1 MLVDY
6 LEDYEKLLKNARE
19 SLPDKTL
26 SDERFEP
33 PVAEVQ
39 LQGSKSLIR
48 NFDTIC
54 QKLRRDPKVV
64 SKYLSSGLA
73 VPTSIEGNKLV
84 LHGKIYDRLI
94 SERLNNFIKHYVI
107 CPECKRPD
115 TKIIDGERGYKILSC
130 EACGA
135 RSPVKQL

>member
-6 LEDYEKLLKNARE
+6 LEDYEKLLDNARK
-19 SLPDKTL
+19 SLPEKTL

-33 PVAEVQ
+33 PVAQVQ
-39 LQGSKSLIR
+39 LQGTKTTIR
-48 NFDTIC
+48 NFDVIC
-54 QKLRRDPKVV
+54 QKLRRDPKVI

-84 LHGKIYDRLI
+84 LHGKIYDKLI
-94 SERLNNFIKHYVI
+94 NERLSNFIKHYVI

-115 TKIIDGERGYKILSC
+115 TKIAEGEMGYKFLSC